1 VFNFFDTHRHD
12 ELFLVSR
19 IKKMATRPSF
29 DRAWAAFMVVRVP
42 VKDVGKIIG
51 GY

>member
-1 VFNFFDTHRHD
+1 
-12 ELFLVSR
+12 
-19 IKKMATRPSF
+19 MATRPSF